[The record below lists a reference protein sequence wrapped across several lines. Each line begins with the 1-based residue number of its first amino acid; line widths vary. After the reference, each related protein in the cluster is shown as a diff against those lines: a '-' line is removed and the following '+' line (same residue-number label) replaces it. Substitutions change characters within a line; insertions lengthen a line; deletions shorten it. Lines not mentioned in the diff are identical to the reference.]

1 MVQKRTTFFMK
12 KISSLLIAA
21 IALVSHVL
29 HAQQIDTTKI
39 KGHPRLLLM
48 AGEEKGILAQLKING
63 AWNVYHEKILHEC
76 DAIITIAPV
85 QRTMIGR
92 RLLQV
97 SREALRRIFNLS
109 YAFRMTGQEKY
120 ASRCEK
126 EMLAVAAFA
135 DWNPSHFLDVAEM
148 TMGVAIGYDWIF
160 DRLSP
165 ASKTTISDAIRQK
178 GIATS
183 LDPQY
188 NGWLRSSNNW
198 NQVCNAGISFGAL
211 AIYENDPAVARQVIE
226 RALNSIRIPM
236 KHYAPDGNY
245 MEGYSYWGYGTSF
258 NVFFIDA
265 IEKIFGTDSGLS
277 AQPGFLQT
285 GLFYENLVSQSS
297 GKPFNYSDCGG
308 HEGLQP
314 AMFWFAQKNKDAS
327 LLFQEK
333 QYLQE
338 QLFDVKTSRFLPAAV
353 IWGKDLA
360 LGRVVAPQQR
370 LWAAKE
376 EHQVAIMRTSWE
388 KHKGI
393 YVGFKGGS
401 PATSHAHMDVGSF
414 VLDIDGI
421 RWSADLGMQQYNS
434 LESAGLQ
441 IWDMSQQ
448 SQRWQV
454 FRYANYSHS
463 TLTVNDQLQNVKS
476 NGRILKVS
484 DDSSNMRAVMDIS
497 SAYETQLKT
506 VHRGIAVIDARAVTV
521 RDEIETTG
529 KQAVIRW
536 VMLTP
541 ASVSGTKDGEAILTS
556 GKSKLKLQVTGIDR
570 VQIKTWPTDPPKP
583 YDAANKGTVLVGFEI
598 TVPANTKMA
607 FNVSFI
613 PEKYSGKLDA
623 TKLLPLAQW

>member
-1 MVQKRTTFFMK
+1 MK
-12 KISSLLIAA
+12 KLSFLFITTIFF
-21 IALVSHVL
+21 VSNVL
-29 HAQQIDTTKI
+29 YAQQIDTAKI
-39 KGHPRLLLM
+39 KAHPRLLLM
-48 AGEEKGILAQLKING
+48 DGEEKGILSQMKTNSSWNNYHLKI
-63 AWNVYHEKILHEC
+63 LQEC
-76 DAIITIAPV
+76 DAIISIVPV
-85 QRTMIGR
+85 ERTMIGR

-97 SREALRRIFNLS
+97 SREALRRIFYLS

-120 ASRCEK
+120 ATRCEK

-135 DWNPSHFLDVAEM
+135 DWNPAHFLDVAEM
-148 TMGVAIGYDWIF
+148 TMAVAIGYDWLF
-160 DRLSP
+160 ARLSP
-165 ASKTTISDAIRQK
+165 ASKKTISDAIRQK

-211 AIYENDPAVARQVIE
+211 AIYEDDPVVARQVIE
-226 RALNSIRIPM
+226 RALTSIRIPM

-265 IEKIFGTDSGLS
+265 IEKIFGTDHGLS
-277 AQPGFLQT
+277 AQQGFLQT

-333 QYLQE
+333 QYLQD

-353 IWGKDLA
+353 IWGKDLP
-360 LGRVVAPQQR
+360 LDKVVAPDKKI
-370 LWAAKE
+370 WIAKE
-376 EHQVAIMRTSWE
+376 DHQVAIMRTSWE
-388 KHKGI
+388 KGKGI
-393 YVGFKGGS
+393 YAGFKGGS

-414 VLDIDGI
+414 VLDIDGV

-441 IWDMSQQ
+441 IWDMSQA
-448 SQRWQV
+448 SQRWKV

-463 TLTVNDQLQNVKS
+463 TLTVNDQLQNVKG
-476 NGRILKVS
+476 NGRLVKFS
-484 DDSSNMRAVMDIS
+484 DDSLNRRAVMDIS
-497 SAYETQLKT
+497 SAYEGQLKS
-506 VHRGIAVIDARAVTV
+506 VHRGLAILDGRTVTV
-521 RDEIETTG
+521 RDEIETSAQ
-529 KQAVIRW
+529 QATIRW

-541 ASVSGTKDGEAILTS
+541 ASVEITKEGDAVLTN
-556 GKSKLKLQVTGIDR
+556 GKHKLKMQVTGIDK
-570 VQIKTWPTDPPKP
+570 VKIKTWSTDPPKP
-583 YDAANKGTVLVGFEI
+583 YDATNKGTVLVGFEI
-598 TVPANTKMA
+598 TVPAKSNIA
-607 FNVSFI
+607 FNVSLI
-613 PEKYSGKLDA
+613 PESNNGKFDA